1 MEKTIIIDGRPVA
14 FRATAA
20 VPRLYRIKFRRDIM
34 KDMAALD
41 KSIKHAKDT
50 GEDLAVED
58 LELFENVAYI
68 MAKHADQTIPDT
80 IDEWLECFETF
91 SIYKVFPEIL
101 ELWNQNEQTLDT
113 SKKNKGPARGK

>member
-41 KSIKHAKDT
+41 KSIKNAKET

-68 MAKHADQTIPDT
+68 MAKHADQMIPDT
-80 IDEWLECFETF
+80 IDEWLEGFETF

-113 SKKNKGPARGK
+113 SKKNKGPAQGK